1 MRPVRVQ
8 GARGGEII
16 KLLDERRAKTVQK
29 TVKTFQKN
37 KFQEIRVGVTEYEG
51 NDLID
56 IRTWSQRPGAEDK
69 TPTSKGISINVKLYP
84 ELKEAVL
91 ALEKELKDNNFI

>member
-1 MRPVRVQ
+1 M
-8 GARGGEII
+8 
-16 KLLDERRAKTVQK
+16 QK
-29 TVKTFQKN
+29 IVKVFQKN
-37 KFQEIRVGVTEYEG
+37 KFQEIRVGITEYEG

-56 IRTWSQRPGAEDK
+56 IRTWSQNPNAEEK

-91 ALEKELKDNNFI
+91 ALEQELKDGKFL

>member
-1 MRPVRVQ
+1 M
-8 GARGGEII
+8 
-16 KLLDERRAKTVQK
+16 QK
-29 TVKTFQKN
+29 VVKTFQKN

-56 IRTWSQRPGAEDK
+56 IRTWTQRQDVEEK
-69 TPTSKGISINVKLYP
+69 TPTSKGVSINVKLYP

-91 ALEKELKDNNFI
+91 LLEKDLKENNFI

>member
-1 MRPVRVQ
+1 M
-8 GARGGEII
+8 E
-16 KLLDERRAKTVQK
+16 K

-37 KFQEIRVGVTEYEG
+37 KFQEIRVGVTHYEG

-56 IRTWSQRPGAEDK
+56 IRTWSQPKGSEEKVR
-69 TPTSKGISINVKLYP
+69 TSKGISINVKLYP

-91 ALEKELKDNNFI
+91 LLEKDLKDNNFI

>member
-1 MRPVRVQ
+1 MQKVV
-8 GARGGEII
+8 G
-16 KLLDERRAKTVQK
+16 TVP
-29 TVKTFQKN
+29 KN
-37 KFQEIRVGVTEYEG
+37 KFQEVRVGISEYEG

-56 IRTWSQRPGAEDK
+56 IRIWSSRMGSDEK

-91 ALEKELKDNNFI
+91 SLEKELKENNLI